1 MKCPVC
7 FISWKDDQGCICPQC
22 RFDVQSEKAKDPK
35 AILAARESFK
45 EGASAHDPDHRVT
58 KLDILR
64 PWFAVILGFVIF
76 CLWLR
81 ACSTHGR
88 MFW

>member
-7 FISWKDDQGCICPQC
+7 FISWNDEKGPSCPQC
-22 RFDVQSEKAKDPK
+22 RFDSTSPKAHDPQ
-35 AILAARESFK
+35 AILAARESFRQ
-45 EGASAHDPDHRVT
+45 GASASEPDKRVT
-58 KLDILR
+58 KLDILQ
-64 PWFAVILGFVIF
+64 PWFAVVLGFVIF